1 MLLEK
6 PMATGDV
13 VSIKLTSGEEIICRL
28 EEDGVDTVTITKPL
42 GVTLG
47 PQGLGM
53 IPFMFLGNKDT
64 IKLKQAHILAMMPS
78 KEDAAKQYMEGTTG
92 IAMVK

>member
-64 IKLKQAHILAMMPS
+64 IKLKQSHILAMMPS

>member
-13 VSIKLTSGEEIICRL
+13 VSIKLANGEEIIARL
-28 EEDGVDTVTITKPL
+28 EEETDQYVKVSKPL
-42 GVTLG
+42 AVTLG

-53 IPFMFLGNKDT
+53 IPFMFLAAKDT
-64 IKLKQAHILAMMPS
+64 VTLKQSHVLAMSPS
-78 KEDAAKQYMEGTTG
+78 KKDAADQYMQGTTG
-92 IAMVK
+92 IALA

>member
-6 PMATGDV
+6 SMATGDV

-28 EEDGVDTVTITKPL
+28 EEDGADTVTVTKPL

-64 IKLKQAHILAMMPS
+64 FKLKHAHILAMMPS

-92 IAMVK
+92 IAMV